1 MGCTKDKFGREGGSP
16 TQFLPYYLN
25 GLVPLSYQVNDAN
38 LAELRDKYM
47 ASILGGQN
55 ATGSPPAGWLGP
67 EVDSPLEYW
76 PKYLAIE
83 AIESYA
89 EAVPAAES
97 AKGRWHRPHLF
108 FSFLLLLCSFFLPP
122 SVKVN
127 TVPTFAKP
135 RVCTCSGLG
144 ARCAPP
150 ADVEGGVHQVAR
162 LQSEQVGCGNFD
174 INLINLVYF
183 WRIFQLTLAYMYTIS
198 RPATHSC

>member
-1 MGCTKDKFGREGGSP
+1 MGCAKDKYGRDGGSP

-97 AKGRWHRPHLF
+97 ADSGRWHRPHLF
-108 FSFLLLLCSFFLPP
+108 FSFLLFSSLFCCCCCVLSFSLLLSRSTLYQRSP
-122 SVKVN
+122 N
-127 TVPTFAKP
+127 RA
-135 RVCTCSGLG
+135 
-144 ARCAPP
+144 CAPAVVSALVAHHRQMWKAVSTRSP
-150 ADVEGGVHQVAR
+150 AFN
-162 LQSEQVGCGNFD
+162 QSKWGAATST
-174 INLINLVYF
+174 LI
-183 WRIFQLTLAYMYTIS
+183 
-198 RPATHSC
+198 